1 MRYNMMKTA
10 FMVRL
15 LSRCS
20 VLLLALLTST
30 QTLAGI
36 QEDVLRVVWKDL
48 RPPVDKTVVKDYR
61 NGAITKAVFDTY
73 MEGYGRKI
81 ITDYDNQL
89 VKIPGYLVPL
99 NMRDDMTATRFL
111 LVPTAG
117 ACVHVPPPSPN
128 QIVYIEYEKG
138 MAYEET
144 AMYPYWVYGKL
155 TSTMTTSEYSDA
167 MYSMKAELVTD
178 YITW

>member
-1 MRYNMMKTA
+1 MMKTA